1 MNCYANGVWPVMLTP
16 FTPKGEVDEDALY
29 ALVEWYIE
37 KGVDGLFASCQSS
50 EIFHMRFSERMRI
63 AQITVKAAEWALRTV
78 IQAFWLRGNLAYFFE
93 IAGYPLKD
101 RPYTGEFIGT
111 LAAYVR
117 MREPPWP
124 N

>member
-1 MNCYANGVWPVMLTP
+1 MEAIQQLLFRLGIRETYKGARYLCYAVHLAAQNAAYLTQL
-16 FTPKGEVDEDALY
+16 TTALY
-29 ALVEWYIE
+29 PAVAAH
-37 KGVDGLFASCQSS
+37 F
-50 EIFHMRFSERMRI
+50 
-63 AQITVKAAEWALRTV
+63 QITVKAAEWALRTV